1 MKQKVPWIKLTNNVK
16 SWPNNHQDVLLWLKT
31 KDIVQAH
38 VTNTDKLYFEDLN
51 GDDIEIYDIYAW
63 MPIRFI
69 LPNGLNTE
77 TYEQLEMEEEWIV

>member
-1 MKQKVPWIKLTNNVK
+1 MKRKVPWIRLTNNVK
-16 SWPNNHQDVLLWLKT
+16 SWPENRQDVLLWLKT
-31 KDIVQAH
+31 KDIIHAH

-51 GDDIEIYDIYAW
+51 GDDIELYDVYAW
-63 MPIRFI
+63 MPIWFV

>member
-1 MKQKVPWIKLTNNVK
+1 MKRKVPWIRLSNNVK
-16 SWPNNHQDVLLWLKT
+16 SWPENRQDVLLWLRT

-51 GDDIEIYDIYAW
+51 GDDIEVYDVYAW
-63 MPIRFI
+63 MPIWFV
-69 LPNGLNTE
+69 LPRGLNTE